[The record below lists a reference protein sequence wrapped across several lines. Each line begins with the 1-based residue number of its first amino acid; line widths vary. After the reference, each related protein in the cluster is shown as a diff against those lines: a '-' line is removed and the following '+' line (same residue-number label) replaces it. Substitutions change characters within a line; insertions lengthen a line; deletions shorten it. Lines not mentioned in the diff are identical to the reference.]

1 MAPSTGAPKT
11 ERLPIPRLLP
21 ISATVDLP
29 PQFSP
34 IRLALISSGFA
45 VDLDRPHVSLGR
57 SKHCDL
63 WLPMPDVS
71 RQHARLFFSKGEW
84 VIQDCGSLNGVFVN
98 TEKVTRKTLRVGD
111 EIRIGGF
118 TLHVEAAKMSGAN
131 ASESRILRS
140 IADALP
146 RVEHTSPAWKAS

>member
-11 ERLPIPRLLP
+11 EFLTIPRLLP
-21 ISATVDLP
+21 VSATVDLP
-29 PQFSP
+29 PEFLA
-34 IRLALISSGFA
+34 IRLAMVPNGFA
-45 VDLDRPHVSLGR
+45 IDLDRPHASIGR

-71 RQHARLFFSKGEW
+71 RQHARLLFSNGEW

-118 TLHVEAAKMSGAN
+118 TLHVEAGKMNGAN
-131 ASESRILRS
+131 ATESHILRS

>member
-11 ERLPIPRLLP
+11 ERLTTPRLLP
-21 ISATVDLP
+21 VSATVDLP
-29 PQFSP
+29 PEFVP
-34 IRLALISSGFA
+34 IRLAMVPSGFA
-45 VDLDRPHVSLGR
+45 VDLDRPHLSLGR
-57 SKHCDL
+57 SKQCDL

-71 RQHARLFFSKGEW
+71 RQHARLLFSNGEW

-98 TEKVTRKTLRVGD
+98 AEKVTRKTLRIGD

-118 TLHVEAAKMSGAN
+118 TLHVEAAKMSGAD
-131 ASESRILRS
+131 ASASRILRS

-146 RVEHTSPAWKAS
+146 RVEHASPAWKAS

>member
-1 MAPSTGAPKT
+1 MAASTGAPKT
-11 ERLPIPRLLP
+11 ERLPVPRLLP
-21 ISATVDLP
+21 VSSTVDLP
-29 PQFSP
+29 PEFVP
-34 IRLALISSGFA
+34 IRLAMMPSGFA
-45 VDLDRPHVSLGR
+45 VELDRPHASLGR

-71 RQHARLFFSKGEW
+71 RQHARLFFFNGEW

-98 TEKVTRKTLRVGD
+98 TEKVMRKTLRIGD

-118 TLHVEAAKMSGAN
+118 TLKVEAVKMVGAD
-131 ASESRILRS
+131 ASASRILRS

-146 RVEHTSPAWKAS
+146 RVEHATPAWKAS